1 MNTVQEYL
9 ESGMY
14 LPPFLRDFH
23 DQKDVFKFLD
33 DVQERN
39 IEKHRNGERH
49 DAISWRNAQVYT
61 IDIFLWVMARHGY
74 TLQRSRKK
82 LPFSDIDRTLEGEND
97 RRRKEIAEALGRL
110 AHD

>member
-14 LPPFLRDFH
+14 LPPFMRDFH

-33 DVQERN
+33 DVRERS
-39 IEKHRNGERH
+39 IKKNGGSYM
-49 DAISWRNAQVYT
+49 AGMSWVDSQIYT

-82 LPFSDIDRTLEGEND
+82 LPFSDIEQTIEAENV
-97 RRRKEIAEALGRL
+97 RRRKEMAAALGGML
-110 AHD
+110 P

>member
-14 LPPFLRDFH
+14 LPHFMRDFH
-23 DQKDVFKFLD
+23 DQKDIFKFLD
-33 DVQERN
+33 EVQERN
-39 IEKHRNGERH
+39 IEKNRNGDRG
-49 DAISWRNAQVYT
+49 DSVNWRTAQVYT

-82 LPFSDIDRTLEGEND
+82 LPFSDIDRTIEVENE
-97 RRRKEIAEALGRL
+97 RRRKEMATSLGGL
-110 AHD
+110 LP

>member
-1 MNTVQEYL
+1 MGTVQEYL

-14 LPPFLRDFH
+14 LPTFMRDFH
-23 DQKDVFKFLD
+23 GQKDVFKFLD

-39 IEKHRNGERH
+39 IKKNRNGDRS
-49 DAISWRNAQVYT
+49 DSVNWRSAQIYT

-82 LPFSDIDRTLEGEND
+82 LPFSDIERTIDVEND
-97 RRRKEIAEALGRL
+97 RRREEMAAALGGL
-110 AHD
+110 LND

>member
-14 LPPFLRDFH
+14 LPQFMRDFH

-33 DVQERN
+33 EVQETN
-39 IEKHRNGERH
+39 IEKHRNGDRS
-49 DAISWRNAQVYT
+49 DSVSWRNAQVYT

-82 LPFSDIDRTLEGEND
+82 LPFPDIYQTIEAENE
-97 RRRKEIAEALGRL
+97 RRRNEMAAALGGLRP
-110 AHD
+110 

>member
-14 LPPFLRDFH
+14 LPPFMRDFH

-33 DVQERN
+33 DVQERS
-39 IEKHRNGERH
+39 IEKHRNGDRS
-49 DAISWRNAQVYT
+49 DSVNWRTAQVYT

-82 LPFSDIDRTLEGEND
+82 LPFSDIDCTVGAEND
-97 RRRKEIAEALGRL
+97 RRRKEMAEALGGL
-110 AHD
+110 CS